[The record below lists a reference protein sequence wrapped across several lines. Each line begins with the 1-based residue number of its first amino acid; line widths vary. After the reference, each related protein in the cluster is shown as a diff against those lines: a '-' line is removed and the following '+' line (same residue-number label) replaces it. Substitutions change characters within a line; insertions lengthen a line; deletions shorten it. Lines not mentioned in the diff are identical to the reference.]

1 MKEKQSGS
9 VLHLEVLFVLVYLS
23 KNLVFLGE
31 IRNNPLFLETNE
43 LNRLTRPTAKTGE
56 WSPWFYRNL
65 EKEKETLASSHE
77 DAKNT

>member
-31 IRNNPLFLETNE
+31 IRNNP
-43 LNRLTRPTAKTGE
+43 
-56 WSPWFYRNL
+56 RNQRV
-65 EKEKETLASSHE
+65 KSADQT
-77 DAKNT
+77 DR